1 MVREVQVVVRAE
13 HDHALAVHHAA
24 RGGRTLEHAQ
34 FPIEVLRDQAL
45 VLRSHPGRRVAGGHR
60 DPSIG
65 KATFPQS
72 PLRITSI
79 ASLYLSRGNLCVRI
93 GRRFR
98 FPLRRR
104 PPIWYQV
111 LYIRRPWMPYIETP
125 FVTISERSKVTG
137 FAYRPRTW
145 MPPAGRTIE
154 RACAKTCSLPEHSR
168 TSSTS
173 PPHSTAIPSATRH
186 FSHFTTA
193 SMPTHVPSLIR

>member
-60 DPSIG
+60 QPSMG

-79 ASLYLSRGNLCVRI
+79 ASAYLSRGNLCVRL
-93 GRRFR
+93 GSRFR
-98 FPLRRR
+98 LLLRWS
-104 PPIWYQV
+104 PPICSHVMYLSRPFM
-111 LYIRRPWMPYIETP
+111 LYIQ
-125 FVTISERSKVTG
+125 
-137 FAYRPRTW
+137 
-145 MPPAGRTIE
+145 
-154 RACAKTCSLPEHSR
+154 
-168 TSSTS
+168 
-173 PPHSTAIPSATRH
+173 
-186 FSHFTTA
+186 
-193 SMPTHVPSLIR
+193 